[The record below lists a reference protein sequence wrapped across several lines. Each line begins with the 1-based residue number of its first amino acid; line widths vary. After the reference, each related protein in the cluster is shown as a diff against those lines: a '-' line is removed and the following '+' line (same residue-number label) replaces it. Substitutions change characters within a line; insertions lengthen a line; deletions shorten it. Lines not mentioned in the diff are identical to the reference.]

1 MLNLEV
7 RYGTR
12 QLRGEDKNNRT
23 NHSFAKLFNFNPTVK
38 RAGFPKFTGTGLES
52 KSKRFSREEYDRQEK
67 WYDEN
72 KENEETVL
80 YPENLF
86 LLNFCEFWANE
97 TMTLEQMFKYQN
109 IHYIIPEAA
118 AEYAHKTVQYGA
130 WAK

>member
-23 NHSFAKLFNFNPTVK
+23 NHSFAKLFNPTVK
-38 RAGFPKFTGTGLES
+38 RAGFPKFTGNGLES

-97 TMTLEQMFKYQN
+97 TMTLERMFKSQN